1 MARTVKP
8 PLPTVAGK
16 KSLSDCRMAATPY
29 PAYTITEQLVGP
41 VSDSATGRL
50 AVIRPT
56 QSQNTPVGPVSGSAT
71 GRLTVIQPTQSQNN
85 PVGPVS
91 GSATGRLAR

>member
-41 VSDSATGRL
+41 VSDSATGQL

-56 QSQNTPVGPVSGSAT
+56 QSQNNPVGPVSGSTT
-71 GRLTVIQPTQSQNN
+71 GRLAVIQPTQSQNN

-91 GSATGRLAR
+91 GSATGRFP